1 MSADSVWQTLRRVDF
16 KKGDVLFNEGD
27 EGFFFY
33 ILQEGKVEVFKAD
46 TDGSEKIIGIAE
58 SGQPL
63 GEFALITESLRSASA
78 RALTDG
84 YAIEVSEDG
93 YKKLL
98 ADLPEWALAVFQSLI
113 RRLKDA
119 NEMLQ
124 ASNIQG
130 LDTTE
135 DYDVLIDETTQTMSR

>member
-1 MSADSVWQTLRRVDF
+1 MSPTSNTVWQNLKRVDF
-16 KKGDVLFNEGD
+16 KAGDVLFEEGD
-27 EGFFFY
+27 QGFFFY
-33 ILQEGKVEVFKAD
+33 IIQEGKVEIYRTQENGRTKTLTVV
-46 TDGSEKIIGIAE
+46 EE
-58 SGQPL
+58 GQAL

-98 ADLPEWALAVFQSLI
+98 AELPEWAIAVFQSLI

-119 NEMLQ
+119 NELLTKEWQ
-124 ASNIQG
+124 PPPDFDTIVDEVTEKIQ
-130 LDTTE
+130 
-135 DYDVLIDETTQTMSR
+135 R